1 MNLDLPPL
9 QRRGAGGEA
18 PNIIIMKTLNL
29 SKLLLL
35 FLSSI
40 LISCDKEY
48 LEKINDKSLLVPS
61 TMADFQALLDDNRNV
76 MNLSP
81 WIGEISSDNF
91 YASDAGYLAWNTE
104 LERSAYTWSTNPNS
118 TGNVSDWNN
127 AYRQIF
133 YTNIVLDG
141 LPGLKGRATETELRH
156 LHGSALF
163 YRGYALYNLSQVFA
177 APYDAA
183 TSDNEPGIPIR
194 LSADVNLRPGRGTL
208 AETYQQIL
216 KDIKEAGE
224 LLPEQVAYKSRPSQ
238 AAAFAMLARIALSM
252 RNYEEAFNYA
262 DQCLAIR
269 NNLIDYN
276 TLNLNATRAFP
287 VLLPN
292 GNDEVIYYS
301 VMPGLSMFSSS
312 LTYVDSLLYKS
323 YSSNDLRKNAFFL
336 SRGANKFSFRGS
348 YTGRPELFSGLATD
362 ELYLIR
368 AECLARKGNTQAAL
382 ADLNTLLSKRWKS
395 GTYVPITASSAD
407 NALNLVLIERRKELL
422 IRGLRWSD
430 LRRLNTES
438 RFELT
443 LQRKINNQTYTLPAQ
458 DKRYVLLIPDEEVT
472 ATGIAQNAR

>member
-1 MNLDLPPL
+1 
-9 QRRGAGGEA
+9 
-18 PNIIIMKTLNL
+18 MKTLNL

-35 FLSSI
+35 FLSSF

-61 TMADFQALLDDNRNV
+61 AIADFQALLDDNNNV

-81 WIGEISSDNF
+81 WIGELSSDNF
-91 YASDAGYLAWNTE
+91 YAADAGYLAWNTE

-133 YTNIVLDG
+133 NTNIVLDG
-141 LPGLKGRATETELRH
+141 LPGLKGRATGTEIKNLR
-156 LHGSALF
+156 GSALF
-163 YRGYALYNLSQVFA
+163 YRGYALYNLSQIFA

-183 TSDNEPGIPIR
+183 IADSEPGIPVR

-208 AETYQQIL
+208 TETYQQIL
-216 KDIKEAGE
+216 KDIKEAAE

-238 AAAFAMLARIALSM
+238 AAAIALLARITLSM
-252 RNYEEAFNYA
+252 RNYEDALKYA
-262 DQCLAIR
+262 DQCLAIH
-269 NNLIDYN
+269 NTLIDYN
-276 TLNLNATRAFP
+276 TLKLSAARAFP

-292 GNDEVIYYS
+292 GNAEVIYYS
-301 VMPGLSMFSSS
+301 IMPPLSFFSSS

-348 YTGRPELFSGLATD
+348 YTGRTELFSGLATD

-382 ADLNTLLSKRWKS
+382 SDLNTLLSKRWKS
-395 GTYVPITASSAD
+395 GTYIPFTATSSD
-407 NALNLVLIERRKELL
+407 EALNLVLTERRKELL

-438 RFELT
+438 RFAVT
-443 LQRKINNQTYTLPAQ
+443 LQRKINSQIYSLPAQ

>member
-1 MNLDLPPL
+1 MN
-9 QRRGAGGEA
+9 
-18 PNIIIMKTLNL
+18 TLKL
-29 SKLLLL
+29 SKLIPL
-35 FLSSI
+35 FLCSL

-76 MNLSP
+76 MNLTP

-91 YASDAGYLAWNTE
+91 YAADAGYLAWNTE
-104 LERSAYTWSTNPNS
+104 LERSAYTWSTNPDA
-118 TGNVSDWNN
+118 TGNVSDWNT

-133 YTNIVLDG
+133 NTNIVLDG
-141 LPGLKGRATETELRH
+141 LPEVKGRATETELRH
-156 LHGSALF
+156 LRGSALF

-183 TSDNEPGIPIR
+183 TANSDPGIPIR

-208 AETYQQIL
+208 ADTYSQIL
-216 KDIKEAGE
+216 KDIKEAAD
-224 LLPEQVAYKSRPSQ
+224 LLPGQVAYKSRPSQ
-238 AAAFAMLARIALSM
+238 AAAFALMARIALSM
-252 RNYEEAFNYA
+252 RNYEEALNYA
-262 DQCLAIR
+262 EQCLAIH

-292 GNDEVIYYS
+292 GNEEVIYYS
-301 VMPGLSMFSSS
+301 VMPGLSLFSSS

-323 YSSNDLRKNAFFL
+323 YATNDLRKSAFFM

-348 YTGRPELFSGLATD
+348 YTGRTELFSGLATD
-362 ELYLIR
+362 EVYLIR
-368 AECLARKGNTQAAL
+368 AECQARKGNTQGAL
-382 ADLNTLLSKRWKS
+382 ADLNTLLSKRWKRD
-395 GTYVPITASSAD
+395 TYVSMTASSAD
-407 NALNLVLIERRKELL
+407 EALNLVLTERRKELL

-430 LRRLNTES
+430 LRRLNTDP
-438 RFELT
+438 RFAVT
-443 LQRKINNQTYTLPAQ
+443 LQRKINSQTFTLPAQ

-472 ATGIAQNAR
+472 ATGIAQNPR